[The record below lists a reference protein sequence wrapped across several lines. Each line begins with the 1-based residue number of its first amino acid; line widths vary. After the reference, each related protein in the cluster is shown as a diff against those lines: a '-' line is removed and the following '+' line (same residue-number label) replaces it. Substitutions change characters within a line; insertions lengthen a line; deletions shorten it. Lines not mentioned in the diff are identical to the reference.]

1 MPSKVIIAIIGA
13 GLLALLAA
21 PALSQPPS
29 RFGPPGRG
37 GGFMPDPNMLFER
50 RANGRGYFLLSEVTF
65 GRDTLTQW
73 AKDKG
78 LTDGKI
84 TREQFQAY
92 FNERLKDG
100 PFGMKPPFPPPGG
113 PPGTPPSPPPG
124 GDEAKERMDQWV
136 EMRFKE
142 RDRNG
147 DGFLNVDEM
156 HDSLRADLARWDVNK
171 DGLIDLNEYK
181 AFAANRYQA
190 GPQNNAQP
198 VVSMIIE
205 EELERRPVIFRAG
218 KLPKELP
225 SWFEQLDTDGDGQVA
240 LYEWRQGKRD
250 LDEFKSL
257 DRNDDGYLTAEE
269 VLRHQNQTRTA
280 ANQPNS
286 SGPTAISSNNNGN
299 IGNGN
304 GPGRGFMGNFFGKMK
319 GKKRD

>member
-1 MPSKVIIAIIGA
+1 
-13 GLLALLAA
+13 
-21 PALSQPPS
+21 
-29 RFGPPGRG
+29 
-37 GGFMPDPNMLFER
+37 MPDPNMLFER
-50 RANGRGYFLLSEVTF
+50 RANGRGYFLLSEATF

-78 LTDGKI
+78 ITDGKI

-100 PFGMKPPFPPPGG
+100 PFGMKPPVPPPGG
-113 PPGTPPSPPPG
+113 PPGTPPGTGGSPGTGAPPG
-124 GDEAKERMDQWV
+124 RDDAKERMDQWV

-156 HDSLRADLARWDVNK
+156 PDSLRADLARWDVNK

-181 AFAANRYQA
+181 AYAAHRYQA
-190 GPQNNAQP
+190 GPQTNAQP

-205 EELERRPVIFRAG
+205 EELDRRPVIFRAG

-250 LDEFKSL
+250 LDEFKSM

-269 VLRHQNQTRTA
+269 VLRHQNQSQTA
-280 ANQPNS
+280 KKTNS
-286 SGPTAISSNNNGN
+286 STPGPIPVSSNDNGS
-299 IGNGN
+299 
-304 GPGRGFMGNFFGKMK
+304 GPGRRFENIFQKMK
-319 GKKRD
+319 GFRR